1 MEQRNNLVLQG
12 TETFSRGQL
21 DNVALDGGALVLD
34 SVAGRCLQYGSYTT
48 PEFAMPAF
56 CNLNVSWNAFA
67 PHNTMVEVRCRVY
80 AGGNWTGW
88 MSFGKWAP
96 GYPRC
101 SCNSQSDDGMIF
113 LMGDTVTV
121 ATPGGGTG
129 VQLQVNLSTNDDK
142 VSPAVRLL
150 AAAVRP
156 LAWEKHNG
164 HPLNRQLY
172 LPEYCLSAHDPS
184 FGRTMDLPLVM
195 AALMNCWGEDVLPEE
210 VAYVMEDMAHS
221 TTANAAFAAAAAGCC
236 GYPCWQAWMDLADLR
251 AQIHDDC
258 CVAVQVERRI
268 RGQRDPVR
276 VWMGLRGFGHDDA
289 VMADYVLLNDP
300 TADSN
305 GAVNC
310 TMALV
315 DFMRYF
321 TGRAIALRAKP
332 RDVAANRPLR
342 MRCELVP
349 GETADVYYFEQRGVK
364 DPLPEGFSGWVACA
378 CHDGVAHATTAHRS
392 FCRMERTPE
401 GGIRFPEKIMAAAA
415 AAACMQWTR
424 PVPCAWRRCGCQ
436 SRAPRRSNLFPR
448 HRKSRRNDRPDPK
461 PLGYRSRHRR
471 NTLWQRRSSLW
482 DVNTAR
488 AAATSLKMWQMRW
501 ASSFTTKS

>member
-1 MEQRNNLVLQG
+1 M
-12 TETFSRGQL
+12 
-21 DNVALDGGALVLD
+21 
-34 SVAGRCLQYGSYTT
+34 
-48 PEFAMPAF
+48 
-56 CNLNVSWNAFA
+56 
-67 PHNTMVEVRCRVY
+67 
-80 AGGNWTGW
+80 
-88 MSFGKWAP
+88 
-96 GYPRC
+96 
-101 SCNSQSDDGMIF
+101 
-113 LMGDTVTV
+113 
-121 ATPGGGTG
+121 
-129 VQLQVNLSTNDDK
+129 
-142 VSPAVRLL
+142 RLL

-315 DFMRYF
+315 DFYALLY
-321 TGRAIALRAKP
+321 RARHRPAGKTPRCCRQPSAADALRAGAR
-332 RDVAANRPLR
+332 RDGR
-342 MRCELVP
+342 
-349 GETADVYYFEQRGVK
+349 GVYYFEQRGVK
-364 DPLPEGFSGWVACA
+364 PTRCRKAFPAGWPVR
-378 CHDGVAHATTAHRS
+378 ATTVWPTPPPPTAASAGWSARRRAAS
-392 FCRMERTPE
+392 ASRKQIVAAGCRCSVYAVDQTGAMRVAEVR
-401 GGIRFPEKIMAAAA
+401 
-415 AAACMQWTR
+415 
-424 PVPCAWRRCGCQ
+424 
-436 SRAPRRSNLFPR
+436 L
-448 HRKSRRNDRPDPK
+448 PK
-461 PLGYRSRHRR
+461 PRLHAEHTCFPG
-471 NTLWQRRSSLW
+471 TGKAGGMTGPTQSLW
-482 DVNTAR
+482 AIDQDIGGTHYGKDDHHFG
-488 AAATSLKMWQMRW
+488 T
-501 ASSFTTKS
+501 

>member
-21 DNVALDGGALVLD
+21 DNVALESGSIVLD
-34 SVAGRCLQYGSYTT
+34 SAAGRYLQYGSYTT

-56 CNLNVSWNAFA
+56 CNLNVSWNAHA

-80 AGGNWTGW
+80 AGNAWTGW

-96 GYPRC
+96 DYPRC
-101 SCNSQSDDGMIF
+101 SVNAQSEDGMVF

-164 HPLNRQLY
+164 HPLNRRLY

-184 FGRTMDLPLVM
+184 FGREMDLPLVM

-251 AQIHDDC
+251 AQIHDGC
-258 CVAVQVERRI
+258 CVAVQVERRV

-332 RDVAANRPLR
+332 RDIAANRPLR

-349 GETADVYYFEQRGVK
+349 GETADVYY
-364 DPLPEGFSGWVACA
+364 L
-378 CHDGVAHATTAHRS
+378 
-392 FCRMERTPE
+392 
-401 GGIRFPEKIMAAAA
+401 
-415 AAACMQWTR
+415 
-424 PVPCAWRRCGCQ
+424 
-436 SRAPRRSNLFPR
+436 
-448 HRKSRRNDRPDPK
+448 
-461 PLGYRSRHRR
+461 
-471 NTLWQRRSSLW
+471 SLIHI
-482 DVNTAR
+482 
-488 AAATSLKMWQMRW
+488 
-501 ASSFTTKS
+501 